1 MFSMDDLEFKLLKI
15 LAKEFEYAQ
24 GLHVEIPKLAT
35 LMGVKKK
42 QVEQILLSLE
52 KAEMVT
58 LYKEGEKVKL
68 AKITWKGLNQYGD
81 VDLKFGMG
89 KDYYKDYKKHLEA

>member
-1 MFSMDDLEFKLLKI
+1 MDDLEFKVLKI
-15 LAKEFEYAQ
+15 LAKEFEYTQ

-42 QVEQILLSLE
+42 QVQEMLLSLE
-52 KAEMVT
+52 KAELVS
-58 LYKEGEKVKL
+58 LYKEKDKVKL
-68 AKITWKGLNQYGD
+68 AKISWKGLNQYGD